1 MSSHLDVK
9 RTPLKKTI
17 VSILIGSTFLLACR
31 KGDFLQLKTVTEPC
45 ELQTA
50 NPAGRSYPADSV
62 VAFTCTQKHCGI
74 LPLSSKNY
82 WIYEDS
88 IFSDAVFTKVQF
100 DTLRYLTTKKS
111 LPDGL
116 VWWEGNISVGLPDIL
131 FANDSSFFEL
141 ADRLFTPD
149 IKDVKKEFGLFPGDS
164 LRYLTSFEDAAA
176 LGRSLRFETPLE
188 TSAGTFD
195 DCFYFEKNARNYRK
209 DQVFFKPGIGVIK
222 YIMEKAPIGQRVIK
236 LQQVSTLVSFHIE

>member
-1 MSSHLDVK
+1 LDLD
-9 RTPLKKTI
+9 TDLNWTLLKKAI
-17 VSILIGSTFLLACR
+17 VPLLIGSMFFLACR
-31 KGDFLQLKTVTEPC
+31 KNDFILPKSETEPC
-45 ELQTA
+45 ILQTA
-50 NPAGRSYPADSV
+50 NPSGQSYASESI
-62 VAFTCTQKHCGI
+62 VAFNYTQKHCGI

-88 IFSDAVFTKVQF
+88 IFSDGVFSKVQI

-111 LPDGL
+111 LSDGL
-116 VWWEGNISVGLPDIL
+116 IWWEGNISVGLPDVL
-131 FANDSSFFEL
+131 YANDSSFFEL
-141 ADRLFTPD
+141 ADRLFSPD
-149 IKDVKKEFGLFPGDS
+149 IMDVKKDFGLFPGDS

-176 LGRSLRFETPLE
+176 LGRSLKIEATLK

-209 DQVFFKPGIGVIK
+209 DQVFFKPGIGVVK

-236 LQQVSTLVSFHIE
+236 LQQVSNLVSFHIE

>member
-1 MSSHLDVK
+1 M
-9 RTPLKKTI
+9 KKII
-17 VSILIGSTFLLACR
+17 VLLFTGSLFTLACR
-31 KGDFLQLKTVTEPC
+31 KSDFLQLKTETEPC
-45 ELQTA
+45 VVQTD
-50 NPAGRSYPADSV
+50 NPTGRSYSSDSIV
-62 VAFTCTQKHCGI
+62 SYTCTSKHCGL

-88 IFSDAVFTKVQF
+88 IFSDGVFTKVQV
-100 DTLRYLTTKKS
+100 DTLRYITNKKS

-116 VWWEGNISVGLPDIL
+116 VWWKGNIPVGLPDIL
-131 FANDSSFFEL
+131 YANDSSFFGL
-141 ADRLFTPD
+141 AERLFTPD

-176 LGRSLRFETPLE
+176 LGRSLKYETPLE
-188 TSAGTFD
+188 TSAGTFH

-209 DQVFFKPGIGVIK
+209 DQVFFKTGIGVVK
-222 YIMEKAPIGQRVIK
+222 YILEKAPIGQRVIK